1 METKHAL
8 PASRPTGD
16 ETRAEGPRDGTGLLS
31 DALPLEVTEIDDRTF
46 SFVWY
51 FQSGVDRLSLI
62 ADGETAGVVEALETP
77 TPRLLCDTD
86 LEGWFAQSNRAAR
99 VLAAAHLQ
107 WRHRGEI
114 VAEHA
119 LSEGGAI

>member
-8 PASRPTGD
+8 PVAGRTGD
-16 ETRAEGPRDGTGLLS
+16 AIRAEVSRDDAILLGN
-31 DALPLEVTEIDDRTF
+31 ALPLEVTEIDDRRFT
-46 SFVWY
+46 FVWY

-62 ADGETAGVVEALETP
+62 TDDETAGVVEALETR
-77 TPRLLCDTD
+77 TPRLLCDKD

-114 VAEHA
+114 VADHA
-119 LSEGGAI
+119 LAEDGQA

>member
-8 PASRPTGD
+8 PVAGRTGGA
-16 ETRAEGPRDGTGLLS
+16 TRAESPRDNARLLG
-31 DALPLEVTEIDDRTF
+31 DALPLEVTEIDDRRFT
-46 SFVWY
+46 FVWY
-51 FQSGVDRLSLI
+51 FQCGVDRLSLI
-62 ADGETAGVVEALETP
+62 ADGETAGVVEALETRS
-77 TPRLLCDTD
+77 PRLLCDND
-86 LEGWFAQSNRAAR
+86 LEGWFEQSNRAAR

-119 LSEGGAI
+119 LAEGGLS